1 MPDILI
7 RMEMPGHCFNCSTK
21 IDPDNRKCNI
31 DGHVFVETLSKLTC
45 RRDENCPLHEL
56 PPHGDLIDLSELQK
70 FPIRLDHYD
79 KEHGDEHFVYG
90 IESLME
96 YAECLPVV
104 VPAEREGET

>member
-31 DGHVFVETLSKLTC
+31 DGHVFEETLSKLTC

-56 PPHGDLIDLSELQK
+56 PQHGDLIDRRELLSTVMQVVTK
-70 FPIRLDHYD
+70 FPTNNIAAIEHLD
-79 KEHGDEHFVYG
+79 FVSALLRG
-90 IESLME
+90 
-96 YAECLPVV
+96 ATVV
-104 VPAEREGET
+104 VPAERRDADA

>member
-31 DGHVFVETLSKLTC
+31 DGHVFEETLSKLTC

-56 PPHGDLIDLSELQK
+56 PPHGDLIDRNELLSTK
-70 FPIRLDHYD
+70 TDPIHKTMIFGGQYVISEDAI
-79 KEHGDEHFVYG
+79 KN
-90 IESLME
+90 
-96 YAECLPVV
+96 APVV
-104 VPAEREGET
+104 VPAERSGADA